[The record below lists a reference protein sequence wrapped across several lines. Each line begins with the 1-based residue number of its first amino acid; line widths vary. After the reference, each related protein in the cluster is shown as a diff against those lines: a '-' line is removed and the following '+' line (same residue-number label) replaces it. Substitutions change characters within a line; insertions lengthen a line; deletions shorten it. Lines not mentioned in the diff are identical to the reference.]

1 MQGKQLR
8 LLETELWRAA
18 DQLRANSKL
27 TASEYSMPVLG
38 LIFLRHA
45 YNRFRKVK
53 IEVEKDL
60 PTHPQRGKR
69 PLTKRDFEEKNSMFL
84 PEKSQFDYLVS
95 LPESEDIGEAIDN
108 AMKLI
113 EEEYD
118 NLKGVLP
125 KNFSIFSKDL
135 LRELLRIFNK
145 EVLQKAEGDLFGKI
159 YEYFLGK
166 FAMTGA
172 QEGGEFFTPMSLVNT
187 IVNIIEPDHGI
198 VFDPACGSAGMFVQ
212 TGYFIESEG
221 LQPAEKVTFYGQEKA
236 DLNTKLAKMNL
247 AVHGLEG
254 NIQEGNTFYEDKHDL
269 VGKADFVMANPPF
282 NVDGVD
288 KGKDSVKKDPRL
300 LYTKDINGSVTRLL
314 PKNDNANYLWIQY
327 FYGYLKPTGRA
338 GFVMASSASDAGH
351 SEKDIRE
358 KLVRTGAVDV
368 MVAIGNN
375 FFYTR
380 SLPCTLWFFDRGKE
394 ILTHEYLQ
402 NESTQKTPIQIE
414 GVYSGEQYTGRKTV
428 EIHLPP
434 LLLEHAR
441 ELRKNKTEAEDM
453 LWQLIRNRQLNNMKF
468 RRQHPLKVGFVLDF
482 FCAETRLGIELDGG
496 YHNTPEQ
503 IEYDKKRTEIVQK
516 EYGVRIIR
524 FKNEDVI
531 YKTEEVLR
539 GILASPPAPLHAG
552 EGGDRAGDI
561 EFHSKDKQQSS
572 IHIGDGPVVRT
583 KDTVLMLDARKI
595 YRKVTSKVN
604 DFSPEQLQNLICI
617 VNLYRGNTQKFKTVV
632 NGYMQTAASLAKETA
647 VATAGLQK
655 VMNKVRQSWIGF
667 AVKYAKENTDAPNL
681 ADSLNLEGWDELIG
695 LQTEFI
701 EFVSSHS
708 EKTSLLS
715 FGAGIGESNNKV
727 ISHVADAS
735 PLFFGEG
742 AGVRTKSLRK
752 PQDKLLKQLL
762 DTIATAVKELQLNK
776 NKDWKELNIKE
787 QLDQL
792 KDLQFQLSGNPNEED
807 PGLLHETEYFWKQAH
822 WLTSRF
828 PQGVYTDVEGL
839 CKVVTQADIEA
850 KDWSLSPGRYVG
862 VDTATDDDFDYDE
875 RLKEIH
881 IELEGLNE
889 EAVTLSQ
896 LIASNY
902 KSIL

>member
-1 MQGKQLR
+1 MQGTQLR
-8 LLETELWRAA
+8 KLETELWRAA

-45 YNRFRKVK
+45 FNRFQKVR
-53 IEVEKDL
+53 IEVEKDI

-69 PLTKRDFEEKNSMFL
+69 PLTKKDFEEKNSMFL
-84 PEKSQFDYLVS
+84 PEKSQFEYLVS
-95 LPESEDIGEAIDN
+95 LPEGEDIGEAIDN

-113 EEEYD
+113 EDEYD

-288 KGKDSVKKDPRL
+288 KGKESVKKDPRL
-300 LYTKDINGSVTRLL
+300 LYTKDEKGSITRLL

-338 GFVMASSASDAGH
+338 GFVMASSASDAGY

-368 MVAIGNN
+368 MVSIGNN

-380 SLPCTLWFFDRGKE
+380 SLPCTLWFFDRAKE
-394 ILTHEYLQ
+394 
-402 NESTQKTPIQIE
+402 ND
-414 GVYSGEQYTGRKTV
+414 EQ
-428 EIHLPP
+428 
-434 LLLEHAR
+434 
-441 ELRKNKTEAEDM
+441 
-453 LWQLIRNRQLNNMKF
+453 
-468 RRQHPLKVGFVLDF
+468 QH
-482 FCAETRLGIELDGG
+482 
-496 YHNTPEQ
+496 
-503 IEYDKKRTEIVQK
+503 DK
-516 EYGVRIIR
+516 
-524 FKNEDVI
+524 
-531 YKTEEVLR
+531 
-539 GILASPPAPLHAG
+539 
-552 EGGDRAGDI
+552 
-561 EFHSKDKQQSS
+561 
-572 IHIGDGPVVRT
+572 
-583 KDTVLMLDARKI
+583 VLMLDVRKI

-617 VNLYRGNTQKFKTVV
+617 VNLYRGNTKKLEDTVRT
-632 NGYMQTAASLAKETA
+632 YLQTATDFAKETSI
-647 VATAGLQK
+647 VTAELQK
-655 VMNKVRQSWIGF
+655 VLKSIVLNNKLKAISDDLYQSI
-667 AVKYAKENTDAPNL
+667 NSLD
-681 ADSLNLEGWDELIG
+681 DSAEVLTKQNELIETIKKIDDDAD
-695 LQTEFI
+695 LIDQIAAQT
-701 EFVSSHS
+701 
-708 EKTSLLS
+708 K
-715 FGAGIGESNNKV
+715 G
-727 ISHVADAS
+727 
-735 PLFFGEG
+735 
-742 AGVRTKSLRK
+742 LRK
-752 PQDKLLKQLL
+752 PQDKLIKQLL
-762 DTIATAVKELQLNK
+762 DTISTAVKELQLNK
-776 NKDWKELNIKE
+776 SKDWKELNLKE

-792 KDLQFQLSGNPNEED
+792 KDLHQQLSGNPSED
-807 PGLLHETEYFWKQAH
+807 EPGLLHETEYFWKQAH
-822 WLTSRF
+822 WLQSRF
-828 PQGVYTDVEGL
+828 PEGKYTDVEGL
-839 CKVVTQADIEA
+839 CKVVTQVEIEA

-862 VDTATDDDFDYDE
+862 VDSATDDDFDYEE
-875 RLKEIH
+875 RLLEIH

-889 EAVTLSQ
+889 EA
-896 LIASNY
+896 IALANTISENF
-902 KSIL
+902 KDLAL

>member
-8 LLETELWRAA
+8 KLEAELWRAA

-45 YNRFRKVK
+45 YNRFQKVK
-53 IEVEKDL
+53 IEVEKTL
-60 PTHPQRGKR
+60 PSHPQRGKR
-69 PLTKRDFEEKNSMFL
+69 ALTKKDFEEQNSMFL

-95 LPESEDIGEAIDN
+95 LPESADIGEAIDN

-113 EEEYD
+113 EDEYD

-172 QEGGEFFTPMSLVNT
+172 QEGGEFFTPMSLVQT
-187 IVNIIEPDHGI
+187 IVNVIEPDHGI

-221 LQPAEKVTFYGQEKA
+221 LKPAEKVTFYGQEKA

-247 AVHGLEG
+247 TVHGLEG
-254 NIQEGNTFYEDKHDL
+254 NIQEGNTFYEDKQDM

-288 KGKDSVKKDPRL
+288 KAKDTVKKDPRL
-300 LYTKDINGSVTRLL
+300 ILDGKVNL

-327 FYGYLKPTGRA
+327 FYNYLSPTGRA

-358 KLVRTGAVDV
+358 KLVKTGSVDV
-368 MVAIGNN
+368 MMAIGNN

-380 SLPCTLWFFDRGKE
+380 SLPCTLWFFDRAKE
-394 ILTHEYLQ
+394 
-402 NESTQKTPIQIE
+402 KD
-414 GVYSGEQYTGRKTV
+414 
-428 EIHLPP
+428 
-434 LLLEHAR
+434 
-441 ELRKNKTEAEDM
+441 EA
-453 LWQLIRNRQLNNMKF
+453 
-468 RRQHPLKVGFVLDF
+468 
-482 FCAETRLGIELDGG
+482 
-496 YHNTPEQ
+496 
-503 IEYDKKRTEIVQK
+503 KKD
-516 EYGVRIIR
+516 
-524 FKNEDVI
+524 N
-531 YKTEEVLR
+531 
-539 GILASPPAPLHAG
+539 
-552 EGGDRAGDI
+552 
-561 EFHSKDKQQSS
+561 
-572 IHIGDGPVVRT
+572 
-583 KDTVLMLDARKI
+583 VLMLDARKI

-617 VNLYRGNTQKFKTVV
+617 VNLYRGNSHKFESTVKD
-632 NGYMQTAASLAKETA
+632 YLETTADLAKDTAET
-647 VATAGLQK
+647 TTELQKQLQK
-655 VMNKVRQSWIGF
+655 VLKTVSDF
-667 AVKYAKENTDAPNL
+667 ATKYAKENKEAQAFIDALNIEEAASIYEQQNKLITEAKKAKPNIEV
-681 ADSLNLEGWDELIG
+681 LESIAHLC
-695 LQTEFI
+695 
-701 EFVSSHS
+701 
-708 EKTSLLS
+708 K
-715 FGAGIGESNNKV
+715 A
-727 ISHVADAS
+727 
-735 PLFFGEG
+735 
-742 AGVRTKSLRK
+742 LRK
-752 PQDKLLKQLL
+752 PQDKLIKQLL
-762 DTIATAVKELQLNK
+762 DAISTAAKEYQLSK
-776 NKDWKELNIKE
+776 NKDWKELNLKE

-792 KDLQFQLSGNPNEED
+792 KALQQQLSGNPNEDEL
-807 PGLLHETEYFWKQAH
+807 GLLHETEYFYKQAN

-828 PQGVYTDVEGL
+828 SEGIYTDVEGL
-839 CKVVTQADIEA
+839 CKVVSQAEIEA

-862 VDTATDDDFDYDE
+862 VDTATDDDFDYEE
-875 RLKEIH
+875 RLNEIH

-889 EAVTLSQ
+889 EAVALVNAISE
-896 LIASNY
+896 NY
-902 KSIL
+902 KELVI